1 MDNKTILNES
11 EIISQ
16 NTRNIIEAAE
26 RNALRS
32 LSIKEQNIDTRRNEL
47 NLLGELR
54 KYRRSEEAQ
63 NTAPAPLYPK
73 RKAKSI

>member
-11 EIISQ
+11 EKISQ
-16 NTRNIIEAAE
+16 NTQSIIEAAE
-26 RNALRS
+26 RKAFLS

-54 KYRRSEEAQ
+54 MYRRSEEAK
-63 NTAPAPLYPK
+63 NTAPAPLHPK